1 MAKNEQP
8 QISLAEMNALL
19 EAHGTSEQELDLRV
33 IELTMQLIEKLGRP
47 VQEEEIADYIA
58 ECEPKLL
65 SILEW
70 IDSVRHS
77 EQCAA
82 KRKRLTKEQRSE
94 VLKMIDSDVP
104 VKMIAVTFGV
114 TAPAIYSY
122 RNKRRAA
129 Q

>member
-1 MAKNEQP
+1 
-8 QISLAEMNALL
+8 MNALL

>member
-1 MAKNEQP
+1 MANNEQP